1 MKDPQSLSEY
11 RPISLIGS
19 MYKIL
24 AKILANILKRVLS
37 DIIDERQTA
46 FIKGRHLLHG
56 VLIANEVVVEE
67 AKRCKKPCLVF
78 KVDYEKAYNSV
89 SWEFLN
95 YMMTRLGFCPK
106 WLKWIR
112 GCLHSALVSIL
123 VNDY

>member
-1 MKDPQSLSEY
+1 MKDPQSLSKY

-19 MYKIL
+19 MYKIV
-24 AKILANILKRVLS
+24 AKILANRLKRVLS